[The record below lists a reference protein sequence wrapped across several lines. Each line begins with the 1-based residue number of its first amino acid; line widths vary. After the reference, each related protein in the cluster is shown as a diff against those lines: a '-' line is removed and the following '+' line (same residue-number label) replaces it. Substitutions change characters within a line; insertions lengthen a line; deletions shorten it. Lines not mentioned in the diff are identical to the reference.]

1 VQDGGV
7 PEEVTP
13 RLARV
18 LAVAIIVFS
27 AGTTVLIGFLDSWTN
42 AALALPWMALFALA
56 GWATF
61 WRPCVIVSDA
71 GVRLVNVSR
80 TIDVPWPALQGV
92 EARWALTLVTAYGR
106 FTAWGAP
113 APGAYSAFRAVG
125 TRPHDPLV
133 TGDLTVRPG
142 ELPDSP
148 SGAAAELVQRRWA
161 KLRAA
166 GHLDQPRLERDR
178 ATVRWHI
185 GTALA
190 ALALLALG
198 LLTLA

>member
-1 VQDGGV
+1 M
-7 PEEVTP
+7 
-13 RLARV
+13 ARV
-18 LAVAIIVFS
+18 LAVTIVVFS
-27 AGTTVLIGFLDSWTN
+27 AVTTVLIGFLDSWTN
-42 AALALPWMALFALA
+42 AALALPWMSLFALA

-61 WRPCVIVSDA
+61 WRPRVVVSDA

-80 TIDVPWPALQGV
+80 TIDVPWPALQSI
-92 EARWALTLVTAYGR
+92 ESRWALTLVTAYGR

-125 TRPHDPLV
+125 TRPHDPLA
-133 TGDLTVRPG
+133 TGDVRVRPG

-161 KLRAA
+161 TLRAA

-190 ALALLALG
+190 AVALLALG
-198 LLTLA
+198 VLTLA